1 MSKLL
6 NEVLKGKSIRTAL
19 IEKTDDKDWFY
30 MPDEG
35 YVKFL
40 TSSQAETLLD
50 KMKSLKPIG
59 FTAPE
64 GITAKDMIND
74 YAKKG
79 RGFGNEKESVWLA
92 LASRHGQPESK
103 PWTVAAEGAMLR
115 DRVEKIIG

>member
-64 GITAKDMIND
+64 GITAKGIV
-74 YAKKG
+74 KL
-79 RGFGNEKESVWLA
+79 S
-92 LASRHGQPESK
+92 
-103 PWTVAAEGAMLR
+103 
-115 DRVEKIIG
+115 